1 MNINQLVFRNLK
13 KNLKNYYLYV
23 FALVFSVALYFS
35 FVTLQYSPA
44 LDDVKGS
51 IKGGASI
58 KAASVLLIA
67 IVGIFLLYA
76 NSIFIK
82 RRGREIGLLQL
93 IGMTKQK
100 ISKLLNAENFILYV
114 VSMAIGI
121 IAGFIG
127 SKLMLMVLFK
137 VTGVNAIANLHFSGM
152 ALLQTLIVFFV
163 IYGLIMLRNRWFINR
178 QTILS
183 LFRTTSSTEQRVK
196 KISVF
201 EIIIGVLG
209 IAFIS
214 SGYYISSQLFTGTY
228 TSMLALLL
236 AMIYILASVIIGTFL
251 FYKGSVSFIA
261 NIVRKRKNGYLAIH
275 EVLSLS
281 SIMFRLKSNALLLTI
296 ITTVSALAIGL
307 LSLSYISYYSAEKT
321 AEQQIPSHFVMG
333 SEKEANTFTRALSDK
348 HIAYDLKQVK
358 VIRAKFDAKK
368 LMDMDAE
375 LKNMNNEPGILTLP
389 VISEKNAP
397 NIHVGNNEVILSG
410 YSDLLKKFMPI
421 KSSGDVKL
429 LIKKPLDLKVLDLKK
444 DYLISYN
451 FTFGGLPVAVVSQD
465 VFEQLD
471 QQKDPKLQLD
481 QQKYLQFENSLYIAV
496 NIKDKKNL
504 EKANNVFNSLKLG
517 ENSMSQLASAQQ
529 QKQTIGLMMFIVG
542 FLGLSF
548 LVTSGCILYFKQMN
562 ESEEEQS
569 SYTILRKLGFTEK
582 DLLKGIRLKQL
593 FNFGIPLVVG
603 LLHSYFA
610 VQSGWFFFG
619 GELWTP
625 MLIVMSIYT
634 VLYSIFGFLSVQ
646 YYKKVIKESL

>member
-1 MNINQLVFRNLK
+1 MNINQLIFRNLK

-44 LDDVKGS
+44 LDGVKGS

-82 RRGREIGLLQL
+82 RRGKEIGLLQL

-100 ISKLLNAENFILYV
+100 IARLLNAENFILYV
-114 VSMAIGI
+114 AAMVIGI

-152 ALLQTLIVFFV
+152 ALLQTLIVFFI
-163 IYGLIMLRNRWFINR
+163 IYGLIMLRNKRFIKK

-201 EIIIGVLG
+201 EIIIGVFG
-209 IAFIS
+209 IVLIS
-214 SGYYISSQLFTGTY
+214 SGYYISSKLFTGSY
-228 TSMLALLL
+228 TSMLELLL

-307 LSLSYISYYSAEKT
+307 LALSYISYYSAEKT
-321 AEQQIPSHFVMG
+321 AEQQIPAHFVMG
-333 SEKEANTFTRALSDK
+333 SEKEAATFTRALSDK
-348 HIAYDLKQVK
+348 HIAYDQKQVK
-358 VIRAKFDAKK
+358 VIQAKFDAKK
-368 LMDMDAE
+368 IMDSE
-375 LKNMNNEPGILTLP
+375 LKNMNNDPGVLTLP

-397 NIHVGNNEVILSG
+397 NIHVEKSEVILSG

-421 KSSGDVKL
+421 QSSGDVKL
-429 LIKKPLDLKVLDLKK
+429 LIKKPIDLKVMDMKK

-451 FTFGGLPVAVVSQD
+451 FTFGGLPVAVVSQN

-471 QQKDPKLQLD
+471 KQKDPKLQL
-481 QQKYLQFENSLYIAV
+481 ENSQYNAV
-496 NIKDKKNL
+496 NIKDDKNL
-504 EKANNVFNSLKLG
+504 EQANRVFTSLKLSD
-517 ENSMSQLASAQQ
+517 NSMSQLASAQQ
-529 QKQTIGLMMFIVG
+529 QKQTIGLMMFVVG

-593 FNFGIPLVVG
+593 FNFGIPLIIG

-610 VQSGWFFFG
+610 VQSGWFLFG

-634 VLYSIFGFLSVQ
+634 ALYSVFGFLSVQ

>member
-1 MNINQLVFRNLK
+1 MNINQLIFRNLK

-44 LDDVKGS
+44 LDGVKGS

-82 RRGREIGLLQL
+82 RRGKEIGLLQL

-100 ISKLLNAENFILYV
+100 IARLLNAENFILYV
-114 VSMAIGI
+114 TAMVIGI

-152 ALLQTLIVFFV
+152 ALLQTLIVFFI
-163 IYGLIMLRNRWFINR
+163 IYGLIMLRNRRFIKK

-201 EIIIGVLG
+201 EIIIGVFG
-209 IAFIS
+209 IVLIS
-214 SGYYISSQLFTGTY
+214 SGYYISSKLFTGSY
-228 TSMLALLL
+228 TSMLELLL

-307 LSLSYISYYSAEKT
+307 LALSYISYYSAEKT
-321 AEQQIPSHFVMG
+321 AEQQIPAHFVMG
-333 SEKEANTFTRALSDK
+333 SEKEAATFTRALSDK
-348 HIAYDLKQVK
+348 NIAYDQKQVK
-358 VIRAKFDAKK
+358 VIQAKFDAKK
-368 LMDMDAE
+368 IMDSE
-375 LKNMNNEPGILTLP
+375 LKNMKNDPGVLTLP

-397 NIHVGNNEVILSG
+397 NIHVEKSEVILSG

-421 KSSGDVKL
+421 QSSGDVKL
-429 LIKKPLDLKVLDLKK
+429 LIKEPVDLKVMDMKK

-451 FTFGGLPVAVVSQD
+451 FTFGGLPVAVVSQH

-471 QQKDPKLQLD
+471 KQKDPKLQ
-481 QQKYLQFENSLYIAV
+481 FENSQYNAV
-496 NIKDKKNL
+496 NIKDNKNL
-504 EKANNVFNSLKLG
+504 EQANRVFTSLKLSDK
-517 ENSMSQLASAQQ
+517 SMSQLASAQQ
-529 QKQTIGLMMFIVG
+529 QKQTIGLMMFVVG

-593 FNFGIPLVVG
+593 FNFGIPLIIG

-610 VQSGWFFFG
+610 VQSGWFLFG

-634 VLYSIFGFLSVQ
+634 ALYSVFGFLSVQ

>member
-100 ISKLLNAENFILYV
+100 IAKLLNAENFILYV

-333 SEKEANTFTRALSDK
+333 SEKDTDTFTRALSDK
-348 HIAYDLKQVK
+348 HIAYETKQFK
-358 VIRAKFDAKK
+358 VIQAKFDAKK
-368 LMDMDAE
+368 IMDSE
-375 LKNMNNEPGILTLP
+375 IKNMNNDPGVLTLP

-397 NIHVGNNEVILSG
+397 NIHVKSNEVTLSG

-421 KSSGDVKL
+421 QSSGDVKL
-429 LIKKPLDLKVLDLKK
+429 LIKKPLDLKVIDMKK

-451 FTFGGLPVAVVSQD
+451 FTFGGLPVAVVSQS

-471 QQKDPKLQLD
+471 QQKDPKLQI
-481 QQKYLQFENSLYIAV
+481 ENNQYHAV
-496 NIKDKKNL
+496 NIKDDQNL
-504 EKANNVFNSLKLG
+504 EQANDVFTSLKLG
-517 ENSMSQLASAQQ
+517 DNSMSQLATTQQ
-529 QKQTIGLMMFIVG
+529 QKQTIGLMMFVVG

-569 SYTILRKLGFTEK
+569 SYTILRKLGFTET

-593 FNFGIPLVVG
+593 FNFGIPLLVG

-610 VQSGWFFFG
+610 VQSGWFLFG
-619 GELWTP
+619 SELWTP
-625 MLIVMSIYT
+625 MLIVMAIYT
-634 VLYSIFGFLSVQ
+634 VLYSVFGFLSVQ

>member
-1 MNINQLVFRNLK
+1 MNINQLILRNLK

-100 ISKLLNAENFILYV
+100 IAKLLNAENFILYV
-114 VSMAIGI
+114 FSMAVGI

-152 ALLQTLIVFFV
+152 ALLQTLIVFFI

-183 LFRTTSSTEQRVK
+183 LFRSTSSTEQRVK

-201 EIIIGVLG
+201 EIIIGVFG
-209 IAFIS
+209 IVLIS
-214 SGYYISSQLFTGTY
+214 SGYYISSKLFTGSY

-236 AMIYILASVIIGTFL
+236 AMIYILGSVIIGTFL

-348 HIAYDLKQVK
+348 HIAYETQQFK
-358 VIRAKFDAKK
+358 VIQAKFDAKK
-368 LMDMDAE
+368 IMDSE
-375 LKNMNNEPGILTLP
+375 IKNMNNDPGVLTLP

-397 NIHVGNNEVILSG
+397 NIHVKSNEVILSG

-421 KSSGDVKL
+421 QNSGDVKL
-429 LIKKPLDLKVLDLKK
+429 LIKKPLDLKVIDMKK

-451 FTFGGLPVAVVSQD
+451 FTFGGLPVAVVSES

-471 QQKDPKLQLD
+471 QQKDPKLQVEHN
-481 QQKYLQFENSLYIAV
+481 QYHAV
-496 NIKDKKNL
+496 NIKDDQNL
-504 EKANNVFNSLKLG
+504 EQANDVFTSLKLG
-517 ENSMSQLASAQQ
+517 DKSMSQLASAQQ
-529 QKQTIGLMMFIVG
+529 QKQTIGLMMFVVG

-593 FNFGIPLVVG
+593 FNFGIPLIVG

-610 VQSGWFFFG
+610 VQSGWFLFG

>member
-1 MNINQLVFRNLK
+1 MNINQLILRNLK

-100 ISKLLNAENFILYV
+100 IAKLLNAENFILYV
-114 VSMAIGI
+114 FSMAVGI

-152 ALLQTLIVFFV
+152 ALLQTLIVFLI

-183 LFRTTSSTEQRVK
+183 LFRSTSSTEQRVK

-201 EIIIGVLG
+201 EIIIGVFG
-209 IAFIS
+209 IVLIS
-214 SGYYISSQLFTGTY
+214 SGYYISSKLFTGSY

-236 AMIYILASVIIGTFL
+236 AMIYILGSVIIGTFL

-333 SEKEANTFTRALSDK
+333 SEKETNTFTRALSDK
-348 HIAYDLKQVK
+348 HIAYETKQFK
-358 VIRAKFDAKK
+358 VIQAKFDAKK
-368 LMDMDAE
+368 IMDSE
-375 LKNMNNEPGILTLP
+375 IKNMNNDPGVLTLP
-389 VISEKNAP
+389 VISEKNTP
-397 NIHVGNNEVILSG
+397 NIHVKSNEVILSG

-421 KSSGDVKL
+421 QNSGDVKL
-429 LIKKPLDLKVLDLKK
+429 LIKKPLDLKVIDMKK

-451 FTFGGLPVAVVSQD
+451 FTFGGLPVAVVSES

-471 QQKDPKLQLD
+471 QQKDPKLQVEHN
-481 QQKYLQFENSLYIAV
+481 QYHAV
-496 NIKDKKNL
+496 NIKDDQNL
-504 EKANNVFNSLKLG
+504 EQANDVFTSLKLG
-517 ENSMSQLASAQQ
+517 DKSMSQLASAQQ
-529 QKQTIGLMMFIVG
+529 QKQTIGLMMFVVG

-593 FNFGIPLVVG
+593 FNFGIPLIVG

-610 VQSGWFFFG
+610 VQSGWFLFG

>member
-1 MNINQLVFRNLK
+1 MNINQLIFRNLK

-44 LDDVKGS
+44 LDSIKGS

-82 RRGREIGLLQL
+82 RRGKEIGLLQL

-100 ISKLLNAENFILYV
+100 IARLLNAENFILYV
-114 VSMAIGI
+114 TAMVIGI

-137 VTGVNAIANLHFSGM
+137 VTGINAIANLHFSGM
-152 ALLQTLIVFFV
+152 ALLQTLIVFFI
-163 IYGLIMLRNRWFINR
+163 IYGLIMLRNRWFISR

-201 EIIIGVLG
+201 EITIGVFG
-209 IAFIS
+209 IVLIS
-214 SGYYISSQLFTGTY
+214 SGYYISSKLFTGSY
-228 TSMLALLL
+228 TSMLELLL

-307 LSLSYISYYSAEKT
+307 LALSYISYYSAEKT

-348 HIAYDLKQVK
+348 QIAYDLKQVK

-397 NIHVGNNEVILSG
+397 NIHVENNEVILSG
-410 YSDLLKKFMPI
+410 YSDMLKKFMPI
-421 KSSGDVKL
+421 QSSGDVKL
-429 LIKKPLDLKVLDLKK
+429 LIKKPLDLKVMDMKK
-444 DYLISYN
+444 DYLVSYN
-451 FTFGGLPVAVVSQD
+451 FTSGGLPVAVVSQD

-481 QQKYLQFENSLYIAV
+481 QQKGLQLENSQYIAV
-496 NIKDKKNL
+496 NIKDDKNL
-504 EKANNVFNSLKLG
+504 EQANSVFTSLKLG
-517 ENSMSQLASAQQ
+517 DNSMSQLASAQQ
-529 QKQTIGLMMFIVG
+529 QKQTIGLMMFVVG

-593 FNFGIPLVVG
+593 FNFGIPLIVG

-610 VQSGWFFFG
+610 VQSGWFLFG

-634 VLYSIFGFLSVQ
+634 ALYSVFGFLSVQ
-646 YYKKVIKESL
+646 YYKKVIKDSL

>member
-1 MNINQLVFRNLK
+1 MNINQLIFRNLK

-44 LDDVKGS
+44 LDGVKGS

-82 RRGREIGLLQL
+82 RRGKEIGLLQL

-100 ISKLLNAENFILYV
+100 IARLLNAENFILYV
-114 VSMAIGI
+114 AAMVIGI

-152 ALLQTLIVFFV
+152 ALLQTLVVFFI
-163 IYGLIMLRNRWFINR
+163 IYGLIMLRNRRFIKK

-201 EIIIGVLG
+201 EIIIGVFG
-209 IAFIS
+209 IVLIS
-214 SGYYISSQLFTGTY
+214 SGYYISSKLFTGSY
-228 TSMLALLL
+228 TSMLELLL

-307 LSLSYISYYSAEKT
+307 LALSYISYYSAEKT
-321 AEQQIPSHFVMG
+321 AEQQIPAHFVMG
-333 SEKEANTFTRALSDK
+333 SEKEAATFTRALSDK
-348 HIAYDLKQVK
+348 HIAYDQKQVK
-358 VIRAKFDAKK
+358 VIQAKFDAKK
-368 LMDMDAE
+368 IMDSE
-375 LKNMNNEPGILTLP
+375 LKNMNNDPGVLTLP

-397 NIHVGNNEVILSG
+397 NIHVEKSEVILSG

-421 KSSGDVKL
+421 QSSGDVKL
-429 LIKKPLDLKVLDLKK
+429 LIKEPVDLKVMDMKK

-451 FTFGGLPVAVVSQD
+451 FTFGGLPVAVVSQH

-471 QQKDPKLQLD
+471 KQKDPKLQL
-481 QQKYLQFENSLYIAV
+481 ENSQYNAV
-496 NIKDKKNL
+496 NIKDDQNL
-504 EKANNVFNSLKLG
+504 EQANRVFTSLKLSD
-517 ENSMSQLASAQQ
+517 NSMSQLASAQQ
-529 QKQTIGLMMFIVG
+529 QKQTIGLMMFVVG

-593 FNFGIPLVVG
+593 FNFGIPLIIG

-610 VQSGWFFFG
+610 VQSGWFLFG

-634 VLYSIFGFLSVQ
+634 ALYSVFGFLSVQ